1 MKYIPR
7 RLADLLPSLT
17 QGYDAIFIA
26 GPRQSGKTTLARSTF
41 PELPF
46 INLESPLERV
56 ALADDPVGFLARFPS
71 GAILDEIQNVPEA
84 LSYLQVLIDD
94 RPGRTFWVLT
104 GSRQMD
110 LQPSVGQSLAG
121 RAAMLELLPF
131 SHEEVLSSPARPR
144 TIEEAVLLGGYPPL
158 FDQDRSL
165 DPGRWLESY
174 LTALMNRDI
183 YDVLPVRNRS
193 AFDRFIRLCASRTG
207 QIFHAASLA
216 RDLGV
221 DNKTVGHWLSVL
233 EQCFI
238 VRLLRPHHRNFGKR
252 LIKRPKLFFLDS
264 GLACRLLQIHDVNQL
279 RVHPLWGALVETWCF
294 AEVLKARL
302 NAGLQPDCWFWRS
315 SDGKE
320 VDLLIEVG
328 RDLFPIEIKSSAT
341 PDPRHAQGVRMFRSL
356 VEKRGEGQVR
366 IAPGFIVY
374 GGNEVRPCG
383 KDRFVPW
390 HGIAAALEN
399 VP

>member
-1 MKYIPR
+1 MKHIPR
-7 RLADLLPSLT
+7 RLSKLLPSLT
-17 QGYDAIFIA
+17 RGYDAVFIA

-56 ALADDPVGFLARFPS
+56 ALADDPVGFLGQFPS

-104 GSRQMD
+104 GSRQMA

-121 RAAMLELLPF
+121 RAAMFELLPF
-131 SHEEVLSSPARPR
+131 SHEEVLSAPPRPR
-144 TIEEAVLLGGYPPL
+144 TIEEAVLRGGYPPL
-158 FDQDRSL
+158 FDEDRSL

-174 LTALMNRDI
+174 LTALISRDI

-193 AFDRFIRLCASRTG
+193 AFDRFIRLCASRTA
-207 QIFHAASLA
+207 QVFHAASLA
-216 RDLGV
+216 RELGV
-221 DNKTVGHWLSVL
+221 DNKTVTTWLSVL

-264 GLACRLLQIHDVNQL
+264 GLACRLLQIRDVNQL

-294 AEVLKARL
+294 TEVLKARL
-302 NAGLQPDCWFWRS
+302 NRGLQPDCWFWRS

-356 VEKRGEGQVR
+356 VEERAETTVQV
-366 IAPGFIVY
+366 APGFIVY
-374 GGNEVRPCG
+374 GGHEVRPCG
-383 KDRFVPW
+383 EDRFVPW
-390 HGIAAALEN
+390 HGIAAALED